1 MEEASE
7 GNMLQLLQREDDK
20 GSHVDDDESGGRGG
34 LAGKYV
40 NGEEKSKLQLIL
52 DLLLDTAHNIGT
64 CLLLVATSSLI
75 NMTVART

>member
-52 DLLLDTAHNIGT
+52 DLLLVQHTTLGHVFY
-64 CLLLVATSSLI
+64 LLQLHH
-75 NMTVART
+75 